1 MRLFLLLVAA
11 VSLPL
16 SAKQVDTARYVN
28 VLVANENLVQFD
40 EVTLQQGDNQF
51 VVEFDGRLKKKN
63 KEESISVRP
72 QIIVL
77 SDIDPQTDKIEIELA
92 AKTHKQLGKLE
103 DDNLP
108 LFNVYKN
115 EQLIDTKQR
124 ELPAASGIFPYKD
137 PVALVKQYNKEQGLI
152 FDSGNIRSLKEE
164 LETIQ
169 QQPGT
174 LATTAETEAT
184 LQLKIWYNRANDEE
198 RAAFKKWLSE
208 Q

>member
-124 ELPAASGIFPYKD
+124 ELPAAPGIFPYKD

-174 LATTAETEAT
+174 LSTTAETEAT